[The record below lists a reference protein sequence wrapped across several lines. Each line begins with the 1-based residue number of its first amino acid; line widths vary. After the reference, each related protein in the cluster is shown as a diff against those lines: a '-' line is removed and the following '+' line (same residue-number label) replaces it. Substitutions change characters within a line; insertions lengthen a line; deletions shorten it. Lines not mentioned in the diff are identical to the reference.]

1 MTGKTC
7 ANGNPGIDRRIR
19 RTRAAL
25 QQAFIALI
33 HQKGYDAITIEQ
45 ICETANVGRS
55 TFYAHYAGKEDLKRS
70 GIDDHL
76 RDLLFERRAA
86 AKVVG
91 AGEISPTLVIF
102 EHAWE
107 QRQLYRALVGG
118 RGATIAIDAIKR
130 TLSEMLREQS
140 AYPRVPDG
148 SNATA
153 REIAIQ
159 FQVGAFASVL
169 LWWLD
174 HGARQ
179 PAAEIERQ
187 FRELSNGIG
196 GGDQAELTA

>member
-1 MTGKTC
+1 MTGKTSTS
-7 ANGNPGIDRRIR
+7 GIPGIDRRIR

-25 QQAFIALI
+25 QHAFIDLI
-33 HQKGYDAITIEQ
+33 HLKGYDAITIEQ

-55 TFYAHYAGKEDLKRS
+55 TFYAHYRSKEDLKRS

-76 RDLLFERRAA
+76 RDLLFERKAA
-86 AKVVG
+86 AERVG

-130 TLSEMLREQS
+130 TLSEMLREQYGRTR
-140 AYPRVPDG
+140 ATDG
-148 SNATA
+148 SSAIA
-153 REIAIQ
+153 SEIAIQ

-169 LWWLD
+169 VWWLD
-174 HGARQ
+174 RGARQ

-187 FRELSNGIG
+187 FQELSNGNG
-196 GGDQAELTA
+196 LGAS

>member
-7 ANGNPGIDRRIR
+7 PPGNPGIDRRVR

-25 QQAFIALI
+25 QEAFISLI
-33 HQKGYDAITIEQ
+33 HQQGYEAITIEQ

-55 TFYAHYAGKEDLKRS
+55 TFYAHYRGKEDLKRS
-70 GIDDHL
+70 GIDEHL

-86 AKVVG
+86 ARKAG
-91 AGEISPTLVIF
+91 AGDISPTLVIF

-118 RGATIAIDAIKR
+118 RGAAIAIDAIKR
-130 TLSEMLREQS
+130 TLAEMLREQS
-140 AYPRVPDG
+140 PLARPPEG
-148 SNATA
+148 STA
-153 REIAIQ
+153 AMREFAVQ
-159 FQVGAFASVL
+159 YRVGAFAAVL

-179 PAAEIERQ
+179 TAAEIERQ
-187 FRELSNGIG
+187 FQELSNGFG
-196 GGDQAELTA
+196 RRAQPHE